1 MTDDQIGGK
10 VREGVGRLQDAAGSL
25 AGDAKSQLQGKAN
38 EVAGSAQAAYGQLRD
53 QAGDAVDQ
61 VRDQAADIYDEIQ
74 TFVREQPFMAAAVG
88 AGLGI
93 VLGLLMRGGRK
104 VVYVRK

>member
-1 MTDDQIGGK
+1 MTEDQIGGK

-25 AGDAKSQLQGKAN
+25 TGDGRSEARGKVN

-53 QAGDAVDQ
+53 QASDALDQ
-61 VRDQAADIYDEIQ
+61 ARDQASDVYDEVQ
-74 TFVREQPFMAAAVG
+74 NFVREQPLTALAIG
-88 AGLGI
+88 AGVGI

>member
-1 MTDDQIGGK
+1 MTEDQIGGK

-25 AGDAKSQLQGKAN
+25 TGDGKTELRGKAN
-38 EVAGSAQAAYGQLRD
+38 EAAGSAQAVYGQLRD
-53 QAGDAVDQ
+53 QAGGALDQ
-61 VRDQAADIYDEIQ
+61 VRDQAADVYDEIES
-74 TFVREQPFMAAAVG
+74 FVREQPLTAAAVG
-88 AGLGI
+88 VGIGI